1 MPDRPIRFLIV
12 DDIPENILALDAL
25 LRRDGLVID
34 HAQTAADF
42 VARGRDVEG
51 STLAQAVRWHA
62 QHRVLADG
70 RRTVVF
76 S

>member
-1 MPDRPIRFLIV
+1 MRLVCPRCGAQYEIDAEA
-12 DDIPENILALDAL
+12 IP
-25 LRRDGLVID
+25 
-34 HAQTAADF
+34 
-42 VARGRDVEG
+42 ARGRDVEG

>member
-1 MPDRPIRFLIV
+1 MAHIITVAGATPRIHESVFLA
-12 DDIPENILALDAL
+12 P
-25 LRRDGLVID
+25 
-34 HAQTAADF
+34 TAAIT
-42 VARGRDVEG
+42 GDVEG

>member
-1 MPDRPIRFLIV
+1 MT
-12 DDIPENILALDAL
+12 
-25 LRRDGLVID
+25 

-62 QHRVLADG
+62 QHRVLTDG